1 MKKIIKLTESDIEKI
16 VKRVIKESG
25 DDSDLE
31 GEELANFIEADDYA
45 LELKDNLTEEIEFL
59 VKDLLVNIDL
69 ENLIESYQYKFKERY
84 PKYANTE
91 IVNYY
96 IDTLMGL
103 KVKGGLDDIAS
114 MMTTSLMDEIYPE

>member
-16 VKRVIKESG
+16 VKRVIKESD

-69 ENLIESYQYKFKERY
+69 
-84 PKYANTE
+84 
-91 IVNYY
+91 
-96 IDTLMGL
+96 
-103 KVKGGLDDIAS
+103 
-114 MMTTSLMDEIYPE
+114 